1 MKVFVVIPKPN
12 RAPVALEV
20 SKDDTL
26 ASVKARLHDMEGI
39 PPWRQ
44 RLAFPYS
51 ALPDDDGTTL
61 ADHGVTDSST
71 FQLVETMMDVFV
83 RCYHRRGNITLT
95 ISGAESTDTVESFRL
110 RVLEQDHQAA
120 IGRLP
125 PAQQGDCVGL
135 RPARQRLRFN
145 GRRME
150 DGGTLADYGV
160 QNDST
165 IRLEFRWIIDW
176 RTRVVELDIKA
187 TDTAGRIKERVEQVK
202 GVPVACQSVSHHGTE
217 LDDDRTLADYDHVVI
232 HCQRQMSNGATNTSS
247 KEKGEEPVIMEETA
261 KRRADIDESGIGK
274 KNKKSKKIK
283 KKPSADQ
290 TAEIPAMR
298 RFTVYLCGPELAEIC
313 SSSCDTD
320 PAP

>member
-1 MKVFVVIPKPN
+1 MKVFVVIPKPK

-39 PPWRQ
+39 PPSRQ
-44 RLAFPYS
+44 LLAFPYS
-51 ALPDDDGTTL
+51 ALPDDDDTTL

-71 FQLVETMMDVFV
+71 FQLVETKMDVFV
-83 RCYHRRGNITLT
+83 RCCHTRGNRTLT
-95 ISGAESTDTVESFRL
+95 ISGAESSDTVESFRL
-110 RVLEQDHQAA
+110 RVLEQDHQDG

-135 RPARQRLRFN
+135 RPARQRLIFG
-145 GRRME
+145 GRQMK

-165 IRLEFRWIIDW
+165 IALVCRWINNW
-176 RTRVVELDIKA
+176 RTREVELDIKA
-187 TDTAGRIKERVEQVK
+187 TDTAGRIKERVEAVK
-202 GVPVACQSVSHHGTE
+202 GVPVACQSVSYHGE
-217 LDDDRTLADYDHVVI
+217 KLGDDRTLADYDYVDI
-232 HCQRQMSNGATNTSS
+232 HCQRQVSGGATNTSA

-261 KRRADIDESGIGK
+261 KRRAKIDASGLGEK
-274 KNKKSKKIK
+274 SKKSKKIK
-283 KKPSADQ
+283 KKHSADQ

-298 RFTVYLCGPELAEIC
+298 RFTVYLSGPERAEIC
-313 SSSCDTD
+313 SSSCDID